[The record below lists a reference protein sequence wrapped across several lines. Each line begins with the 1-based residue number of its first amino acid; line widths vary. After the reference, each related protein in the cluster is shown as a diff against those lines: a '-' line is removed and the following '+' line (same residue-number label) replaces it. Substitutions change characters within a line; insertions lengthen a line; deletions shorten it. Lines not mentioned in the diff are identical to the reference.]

1 VVHQLSSNH
10 DDKYKIVTH
19 KIEIDIQSVY
29 SVYLSTMGHSLSNA
43 TNIANT
49 TNVTSLKMFSR
60 KARDISTNRVPH
72 TEDNPVA
79 VDEIV
84 ITTENT
90 DSVVFSIIQKIKSR
104 ADVGFKKYK
113 TNLDR
118 TDLSTLDWINHAQEE
133 LMDGILYLEK
143 LKQVEM
149 RKEPPLYHLSSMGT
163 NTRCQKMPTDAS
175 VPPFH
180 TYPPDDEYFSNFVR
194 PDLAPGTNHGVDLL
208 VPLIDPSNITIAMSE
223 KQI

>member
-1 VVHQLSSNH
+1 M
-10 DDKYKIVTH
+10 
-19 KIEIDIQSVY
+19 QSMY

-43 TNIANT
+43 TNTANT

-60 KARDISTNRVPH
+60 KARDMSTKLEANLVTPPKVV
-72 TEDNPVA
+72 N
-79 VDEIV
+79 EIV

-90 DSVVFSIIQKIKSR
+90 DSVVFSIIEKIKSR

-118 TDLSTLDWINHAQEE
+118 NDLSTLDWINHAQEE

-143 LKQVEM
+143 LKQVEI
-149 RKEPPLYHLSSMGT
+149 RKDPPLYHLSSLGT
-163 NTRCQKMPTDAS
+163 NVRDQKIPTNAS

-194 PDLAPGTNHGVDLL
+194 PSLASGTNHGVDLL
-208 VPLIDPSNITIAMSE
+208 VPLIDPSNITIATSE
-223 KQI
+223 KRI